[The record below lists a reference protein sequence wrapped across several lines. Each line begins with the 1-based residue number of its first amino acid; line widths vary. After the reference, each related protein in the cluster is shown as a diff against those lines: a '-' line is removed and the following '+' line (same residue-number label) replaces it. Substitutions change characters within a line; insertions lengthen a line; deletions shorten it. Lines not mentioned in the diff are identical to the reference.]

1 MAKGNDGN
9 YLQHCVEV
17 EAAVRLV
24 QADRCGRLHVALTH
38 GMEPFEKLEESNV
51 QQNLLY
57 DALDEAFGEP
67 KCTEREIVKAYR
79 SAYRSSKAS
88 RQHYPNT
95 AELLRKVIGTNRLSG
110 GITEVCQTKHKK
122 LAEAWSDSNV
132 EVAHSSWRKQLEAK
146 GVLHCP
152 DSLNAPWL
160 FSMDPMRYSE
170 GGRQDDDRL
179 HRSDFSLLDNGL
191 SPYFSSGQPGI
202 ACLFVYGMGR
212 QNENPQRQFWAFM
225 DDLARRMDA
234 TTGSY
239 WVQHNG
245 GNRNLA
251 GLLFSDQ
258 ELAWG
263 FAPPRIRP
271 GRGRKRTA
279 SGMQAESTRQ
289 GPKV

>member
-1 MAKGNDGN
+1 LAKGNDGN

-17 EAAVRLV
+17 EAAVRLA

-38 GMEPFEKLEESNV
+38 GMGPFEKLEETNV

-57 DALDEAFGEP
+57 DALDEASGEP

-79 SAYRSSKAS
+79 ASWNSQACRPDIENLLHELKAGK
-88 RQHYPNT
+88 HYPNT
-95 AELLRKVIGTNRLSG
+95 AELLRAVIGANRLSG
-110 GITEVCQTKHKK
+110 GITEVNQIKYENLKK
-122 LAEAWSDSNV
+122 KWPDPKVN
-132 EVAHSSWRKQLEAK
+132 VAHSSWRKELEAG

-212 QNENPQRQFWAFM
+212 QNEDPQSQFWAFM
-225 DDLARRMDA
+225 DDLAQRMDA
-234 TTGSY
+234 VTGSY
-239 WVQHNG
+239 WVLHNG

-263 FAPPRIRP
+263 FAPPRIKP

-279 SGMQAESTRQ
+279 
-289 GPKV
+289 